1 MSTPENTVE
10 PKPQKIT
17 IIKNG
22 PYRVEGGI
30 PLLHKTQVVSENGE
44 PLTWK
49 KSEPIETPDGVY
61 MLCRCGMSSRFPF
74 CDGTHRREGF
84 DGTETASTDTTS
96 ERRTTI
102 PGSSHII
109 VMKDETLCTG
119 SGFCGMMGAS
129 FADFVMETDN
139 TRIRSLV
146 IAMVERCPS
155 GALTYRID
163 PNETDI
169 EPDLNPDIATTVE
182 VLSDGPI
189 RGPLFVTGSIEIERS
204 DGQPIEA
211 RNRVTLCNCGHSHNK
226 PLCDGSHRVNAKHV
240 DR

>member
-1 MSTPENTVE
+1 MNTPEESVE
-10 PKPQKIT
+10 PKPQKIR

-30 PLLHKTQVVSENGE
+30 PLLHKTQVVSEHGE

-49 KSEPIETPDGVY
+49 KSEPVETSEGGY
-61 MLCRCGMSSRFPF
+61 SLCRCGRSARFPF
-74 CDGTHRREGF
+74 CDGTHRSTNF
-84 DGTETASTDTTS
+84 DGTETAETNTTA
-96 ERRTTI
+96 ERRSTI
-102 PGSSHII
+102 PGSTHII

-155 GALTYRID
+155 GSLTYRID
-163 PNETDI
+163 PYEPDI
-169 EPDLNPDIATTVE
+169 EPDLSCDAAITVE

-189 RGPLFVTGSIEIERS
+189 RGPLFVTGGIEIERS
-204 DGQPIEA
+204 DGETFET
-211 RNRVTLCNCGHSHNK
+211 RNRVTLCNCGNSCNK
-226 PLCDGSHRVNAKHV
+226 PLCDGSHRVKV
-240 DR
+240 RRIE

>member
-1 MSTPENTVE
+1 
-10 PKPQKIT
+10 
-17 IIKNG
+17 
-22 PYRVEGGI
+22 
-30 PLLHKTQVVSENGE
+30 
-44 PLTWK
+44 
-49 KSEPIETPDGVY
+49 
-61 MLCRCGMSSRFPF
+61 
-74 CDGTHRREGF
+74 
-84 DGTETASTDTTS
+84 
-96 ERRTTI
+96 
-102 PGSSHII
+102 
-109 VMKDETLCTG
+109 
-119 SGFCGMMGAS
+119 MMGAS

-204 DGQPIEA
+204 DGQPLEA